1 MVSGVLYRFK
11 LVLPSL
17 LFLFPIYRFTQRV
30 TSSWINYL
38 RFLERWAWDAFAFIR
53 TVVTGCF
60 RPSRSSRRGSR
71 DLWDGIESNP
81 PTRPPPTPPPP
92 QLTTSTRS
100 LFLIYLLIVSQDFQF
115 PVLPSFSNS
124 NLMVF
129 CSKSLGQIHHPK
141 QLADIYCMPRS
152 WKIPKFQ
159 LLRKISYQCQDERVR
174 QFFLNDCLYLLL
186 PGCDV
191 ALLLKESNRV
201 PCFLE

>member
-71 DLWDGIESNP
+71 DLWDGIESN
-81 PTRPPPTPPPP
+81 
-92 QLTTSTRS
+92 LSNW
-100 LFLIYLLIVSQDFQF
+100 LIFTVCH
-115 PVLPSFSNS
+115 VLERFRSFSSYGKFPTNVKTRGS
-124 NLMVF
+124 VSFFLMTVYIYYF
-129 CSKSLGQIHHPK
+129 LVAMLRYCWRKATEYRVSLNKRPH
-141 QLADIYCMPRS
+141 
-152 WKIPKFQ
+152 
-159 LLRKISYQCQDERVR
+159 SYQ
-174 QFFLNDCLYLLL
+174 FSLSSL
-186 PGCDV
+186 
-191 ALLLKESNRV
+191 S
-201 PCFLE
+201 